1 MNYLQWREEFSIGV
15 DSVDFEHQ
23 ELMDMINIIYAE
35 LDNRR
40 DVEEIKQ
47 TMGEVHAEI
56 SAHFA
61 LEERI
66 MRYARYVEFEEHK
79 NDHENL
85 LDQIRTMMDAIEND
99 PEHALDD
106 LSEAL
111 ADWFRG
117 HFVTFDAR
125 LHKGLGDH

>member
-1 MNYLQWREEFSIGV
+1 MNYLQWREEFSIGI

-23 ELMDMINIIYAE
+23 ELMNMINIIYAE

-66 MRYARYVEFEEHK
+66 MRHARYVEFEEHK